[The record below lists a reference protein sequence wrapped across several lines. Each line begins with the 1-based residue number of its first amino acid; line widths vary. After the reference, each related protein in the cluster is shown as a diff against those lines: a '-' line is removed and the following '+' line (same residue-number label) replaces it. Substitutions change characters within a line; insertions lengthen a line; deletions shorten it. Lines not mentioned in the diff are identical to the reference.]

1 MAANK
6 RGEAATPGRRA
17 DPAAG
22 FLAPR
27 PEPAAAPA
35 DPLRGAKE
43 RAVPRSEQLGAA
55 ALGSARRF
63 VRASGS
69 GRGVKVAD
77 DTIVA
82 QAQSRIA
89 AIRRDANLSPQ
100 GQQAGLDAVNGEVR
114 QQVQGVLGRIAAAR
128 QETAPGPGPGTVR
141 LEPDPLLD
149 SLLAYGTAGQ
159 VVAALDNASGDVE
172 INDCLW
178 AARALIGEG
187 GRLQASPKKLD
198 IVAAA
203 NRAQARMTVLE
214 DWLARQLLAARLD
227 QSEHAVRL
235 AASELFRNGVVD
247 PAYAATGVFRAMDEA
262 PAGDLAGYF
271 DAVVQ
276 SAVNPTASPWVLQPD
291 GSLVTG
297 GAIEGEKAGPLRSMA
312 DDSYSQ
318 I

>member
-1 MAANK
+1 MAVNK
-6 RGEAATPGRRA
+6 RATAATAGQRP

-27 PEPAAAPA
+27 PEPAAGAN

-43 RAVPRSEQLGAA
+43 RAVGRSEVLGAA

-77 DTIVA
+77 DTVVATA
-82 QAQSRIA
+82 QAKIA

-100 GQQAGLDAVNGEVR
+100 GQQAGLDAVNAEVR
-114 QQVQGVLGRIAAAR
+114 QEVQGVLGRIAAAR

-141 LEPDPLLD
+141 LKVDPLLD

-159 VVAALDNASGDVE
+159 VVAALDNASGDVA
-172 INDCLW
+172 INDGLW
-178 AARALIGEG
+178 AARALID
-187 GRLQASPKKLD
+187 GRLQGSDKRLD
-198 IVAAA
+198 IVAAM
-203 NRAQARMTVLE
+203 NRAQARMTVMD
-214 DWLARQLLAARLD
+214 DWLGRQLLAARLD
-227 QSEHAVRL
+227 GAEHAVRL
-235 AASELFRNGVVD
+235 GASELFRNGYVD
-247 PAYAATGVFRAMDEA
+247 VAFAATGVFRSLDEA

-276 SAVNPTASPWVLQPD
+276 SAANPSGSPWVLAPD
-291 GSLVTG
+291 GTLTPG
-297 GAIEGEKAGPLRSMA
+297 GAIEGEKAGPLRTMA

>member
-1 MAANK
+1 M
-6 RGEAATPGRRA
+6 
-17 DPAAG
+17 
-22 FLAPR
+22 
-27 PEPAAAPA
+27 
-35 DPLRGAKE
+35 
-43 RAVPRSEQLGAA
+43 PRSEQLGAA

-100 GQQAGLDAVNGEVR
+100 GQQAGLDAVNADVR
-114 QQVQGVLGRIAAAR
+114 QQVQGVLGKIAAAR
-128 QETAPGPGPGTVR
+128 EETAPGPGPGTVR
-141 LEPDPLLD
+141 LKADPLLD
-149 SLLAYGTAGQ
+149 SLLMFGTGGQ
-159 VVAALDNASGDVE
+159 VAAFLDAASGDVA
-172 INDCLW
+172 INDALW
-178 AARALIGEG
+178 AARALIGDG
-187 GRLQASPKKLD
+187 GRLQGSPKKLD
-198 IVAAA
+198 ITAAA
-203 NRAQARMTVLE
+203 MRAQARMTVLE

-227 QSEHAVRL
+227 QTEHAVRL
-235 AASELFRNGVVD
+235 AASELFRNGFLD
-247 PAYAATGVFRAMDEA
+247 PAYCATGVFRALDEA
-262 PAGDLAGYF
+262 PAGDLAAYF

-297 GAIEGEKAGPLRSMA
+297 GAIESEKAGPLRTMA

>member
-1 MAANK
+1 MAVNK

-82 QAQSRIA
+82 RAVAKVA
-89 AIRRDANLSPQ
+89 AIRADENLSAP
-100 GQQAGLDAVNGEVR
+100 GKQAALAAESGGVR
-114 QQVQGVLGRIAAAR
+114 EEAAAVLATIANTR
-128 QETAPGPGPGTVR
+128 EEQAPGPAPGSVLLRPDATLDAM
-141 LEPDPLLD
+141 LEY
-149 SLLAYGTAGQ
+149 ATAAQ
-159 VVAALDNASGDVE
+159 VVALLDAASGDVE
-172 INDCLW
+172 INDRLW
-178 AARALIGEG
+178 AAAALVS
-187 GRLQASPKKLD
+187 GRLQGDTHRLD

-203 NRAQARMTVLE
+203 TRAQQRMSNFE
-214 DWLARQLLAARLD
+214 DWLSRQLLGARLD
-227 QSEHAVRL
+227 QAEHAVRL
-235 AASELFRNGVVD
+235 AASELFRVGQLD
-247 PAYAATGVFRAMDEA
+247 PAYLVTGTLRSLDT
-262 PAGDLAGYF
+262 PAGDLSAYF
-271 DAVVQ
+271 DSVMQA
-276 SAVNPTASPWVLQPD
+276 AINPTASPWVLQPD

-318 I
+318 V